1 MVTRM
6 ETTIH
11 GSGIK
16 PPMFVFVRGATSR
29 PAARA
34 PKARRR
40 ESGQATVEATIALF
54 LMCFVIMA
62 VIGLIVGAFSV
73 NATLGGVEV
82 AAWEFDVSQM
92 QQAKDKDAYVKETI
106 MARVPGIDANSLE
119 VTGAAVTVSETKDST
134 KVQSKTDFGESKLTY
149 KTTTANVKCKITY
162 TVPFTQGLLKVSR
175 DIDHDIRVTTDAEV
189 S

>member
-1 MVTRM
+1 
-6 ETTIH
+6 
-11 GSGIK
+11 
-16 PPMFVFVRGATSR
+16 MFRRGEASRGAGPR
-29 PAARA
+29 

-40 ESGQATVEATIALF
+40 RDSGQATVEATIALF
-54 LMCFVIMA
+54 LMCLVVMG
-62 VIGLIVGAFSV
+62 VIGLIVSAYSV

-82 AAWEFDVSQM
+82 AAWEVDVSQM
-92 QQAKDKDAYVKETI
+92 QQAKDKDAYVKEEI
-106 MARVPGIDANSLE
+106 MGRVPGIDPSSLE
-119 VTGAAVTVSETKDST
+119 VTGASVTVSETKDSA
-134 KVQSKTDFGESKLTY
+134 KVEPKTDFGESKLTY